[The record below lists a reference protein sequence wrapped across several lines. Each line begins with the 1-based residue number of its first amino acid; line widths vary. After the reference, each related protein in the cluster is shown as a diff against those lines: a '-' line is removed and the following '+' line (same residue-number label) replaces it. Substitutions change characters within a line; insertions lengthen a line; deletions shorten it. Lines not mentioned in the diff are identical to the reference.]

1 MISKIAWI
9 GLFIFCISCSWSVVR
24 ADSADRL
31 LRLEKLGD
39 GWVEAEGQA
48 RLVNITPEEARRRA
62 LQDARERAIMFAVGI
77 EVQAHTLMR
86 EEESDEWTGD
96 AFYSL
101 SQQTSAGRI
110 VEEKPAE
117 WESFEIPGKPLAIIV
132 YRARIQVKVAE
143 EKGVP
148 DPDFEVEVAVNKERF
163 LEGEEMRLA
172 ITATRKCYLNVLNLT
187 AVDTVVVL
195 LPHQYRQERL
205 VVPGDTLWIPDA
217 DEKAMGIR
225 YRVVLPA
232 GREKA
237 TEMIKVV
244 ATREPHRFGQGMEKS
259 SIFNQVPT
267 RQAALMELMRWMV
280 QIPRDKRAEAQV
292 VYEVRKKGKR

>member
-1 MISKIAWI
+1 MTWKTTCIYLLF
-9 GLFIFCISCSWSVVR
+9 LFITCSPGVVW
-24 ADSADRL
+24 AESMDRP
-31 LRLEKLGD
+31 LRLERLRG
-39 GWVEAEGQA
+39 GWIEAEGQA

-86 EEESDEWTGD
+86 EEESEEWSGD
-96 AFYSL
+96 AFYFL

-110 VEEKPAE
+110 VEERPAE
-117 WESFEIPGKPLAIIV
+117 WESFEIPGKPLAITV
-132 YRARIQVKVAE
+132 YRARIQVKVVE
-143 EKGVP
+143 EKGFP
-148 DPDFEVEVAVNKERF
+148 DPDFKVEVAVNKERF
-163 LEGEEMRLA
+163 FEGEEMRLA
-172 ITATRKCYLNVLNLT
+172 ITATQKCYLNVLNLT

-195 LPHQYRQERL
+195 LPHRYRRDCL
-205 VVPGDTLWIPDA
+205 IAPGDTLWIPDA
-217 DEKAMGIR
+217 DERAMGIR

-232 GREKA
+232 GRERA

-244 ATREPHRFGQGMEKS
+244 ATREAHRFGQGLEKS

-267 RQAALMELMRWMV
+267 RQAAMMELMRWMV
-280 QIPRDKRAEAQV
+280 QIPRDQRAEAQV